1 MVTTRVC
8 LVAVLS
14 CNIIIVRR
22 LARNS
27 RGSSGISRL
36 QVDERV
42 RDDLLLLGCTKCDID
57 LADERLYVRIVGVV
71 LGVLLFQRDI

>member
-8 LVAVLS
+8 LVAVLG

-27 RGSSGISRL
+27 GGSSSISRL

-42 RDDLLLLGCTKCDID
+42 RGDLLLLGCTKCDIN
-57 LADERLYVRIVGVV
+57 LADERLHVRIVGVV
-71 LGVLLFQRDI
+71 LGVLLFQRYI